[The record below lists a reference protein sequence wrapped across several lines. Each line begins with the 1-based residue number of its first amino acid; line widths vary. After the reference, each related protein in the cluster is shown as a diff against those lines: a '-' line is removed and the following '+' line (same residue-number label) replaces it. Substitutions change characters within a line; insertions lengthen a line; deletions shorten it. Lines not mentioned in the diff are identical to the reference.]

1 MKTPDDEE
9 QQQVADGSKS
19 NKSLLFFR
27 VFDFLC
33 NPDISDLPDQVILPN
48 PPNPQNIVIQSD

>member
-27 VFDFLC
+27 VPNFRC
-33 NPDISDLPDQVILPN
+33 NPDISDLPDQVILLN
-48 PPNPQNIVIQSD
+48 PPNP